1 MGAATKGGGAVSKGP
16 RNKVLSKPS
25 TKIKV
30 MMKKG
35 GEVKASKRGGRA
47 ASDSKKTEDAHSRS
61 SRKYFAGSAS
71 RNAKKAE
78 KDPLH
83 MTRGSVK
90 KYNKGGPADP
100 TALLQKGQNP
110 SMDRAYNDPALGH
123 QAAMKRAA
131 EDEKR
136 KASERARR
144 AKTRAGAK
152 KASKAAKTK
161 KGRTTRGGSGTSG
174 TSGLAGSSVKLMR
187 KGGKVNK
194 YRKGGAL
201 CG

>member
-1 MGAATKGGGAVSKGP
+1 MGAATKGGGAVAKGP

-35 GEVKASKRGGRA
+35 GEVK
-47 ASDSKKTEDAHSRS
+47 
-61 SRKYFAGSAS
+61 
-71 RNAKKAE
+71 
-78 KDPLH
+78 
-83 MTRGSVK
+83 

-100 TALLQKGQNP
+100 TALLQKNRSQNP

>member
-1 MGAATKGGGAVSKGP
+1 MGAATKGGGAVTKGP

-35 GEVKASKRGGRA
+35 GEVK
-47 ASDSKKTEDAHSRS
+47 
-61 SRKYFAGSAS
+61 
-71 RNAKKAE
+71 
-78 KDPLH
+78 
-83 MTRGSVK
+83 
-90 KYNKGGPADP
+90 KYNKGGPVDP
-100 TALLQKGQNP
+100 LKGDTTNP
-110 SMDRAYNDPALGH
+110 SRDRAYNDPALGH

-174 TSGLAGSSVKLMR
+174 FAGSSGRLMR
-187 KGGKVNK
+187 TGGSVKK
-194 YRKGGAL
+194 YRKGGSA